1 MVNRIRQNLETGM
14 GRLAGLI
21 YRNPWAMLLVI
32 LLLFA
37 AMASGVRNITI
48 DTSTE
53 GFLHDDDPILLTYDK
68 FREQFGRDEMVQLTI
83 VSENIFSEPFMSKLK
98 ELHNEIKRDVPH
110 LNDINSLINAR
121 STTGS
126 DGELRVD
133 ELLSD
138 DVWPQTPEQWQQ
150 IRRVAEANSTYTN
163 LLLSE
168 DSKITTIAIKTNVY
182 ADEESQSTDALLEG
196 GDDLFADDAGM
207 SESEPVVREFI
218 TDKENGEMAKAIID
232 IVERYRADDFQIYLA
247 GSPMVTATLKVEMMS
262 NMKRFVIS
270 GIVIIALILF
280 LLYRR
285 VSGVVLPLLT
295 VALSIVS
302 TVGLMGHAGIA
313 IKLPTQIL
321 PSFLLAVG
329 VGASVHLLA
338 IFYRQLQSSVS
349 AEHPRGDAGE
359 AITYAAGHSGLA
371 IMMTS
376 ITTASGLA
384 SFAGSGV
391 APVSDL
397 GYVASAGVMISFF
410 FVMFM
415 TPALISVFKIGAL
428 HEHSESGAHIKVS
441 RLDQLLSWIAT
452 FSIDHSGKVII
463 VSLLVLMI
471 SFVGVSKVQFSHNP
485 VKWLAV
491 DDPSRI
497 ATNFVNDNMKG
508 ASSAEVVIDTGSV

>member
-285 VSGVVLPLLT
+285 VSGVVLPL
-295 VALSIVS
+295 
-302 TVGLMGHAGIA
+302 
-313 IKLPTQIL
+313 
-321 PSFLLAVG
+321 
-329 VGASVHLLA
+329 
-338 IFYRQLQSSVS
+338 
-349 AEHPRGDAGE
+349 
-359 AITYAAGHSGLA
+359 
-371 IMMTS
+371 
-376 ITTASGLA
+376 
-384 SFAGSGV
+384 
-391 APVSDL
+391 
-397 GYVASAGVMISFF
+397 
-410 FVMFM
+410 
-415 TPALISVFKIGAL
+415 
-428 HEHSESGAHIKVS
+428 
-441 RLDQLLSWIAT
+441 
-452 FSIDHSGKVII
+452 
-463 VSLLVLMI
+463 
-471 SFVGVSKVQFSHNP
+471 
-485 VKWLAV
+485 
-491 DDPSRI
+491 
-497 ATNFVNDNMKG
+497 
-508 ASSAEVVIDTGSV
+508 